1 MSSFFKFFPT
11 LLYSNTVATNVI
23 AKIRFEESVTKN
35 LAVFLPYEVQEGQ
48 RPDQIAENYYND
60 PTYDWVIYLSN
71 NITDPYHQWPKPF
84 DVFEKFIAAKF
95 GSIANAQQQ
104 IAYYRVNYES
114 DDRVIS
120 TAAYEALGASQK
132 QYWAPILG
140 YNNRAIN
147 YQRKEIYDA
156 VETNKIVSLTGTF
169 GSFTENTLIK
179 QSASVLGTVSF
190 ANSSNIVIKHV
201 SGTWQANTTV
211 YYNLSNSVAN
221 ATITSVS
228 TISSPIASDELV
240 YWSSVSQYDAEFEK
254 NEAQRHIKLLSSG
267 YLDIIEKDMKELL
280 KS

>member
-1 MSSFFKFFPT
+1 MSSFFKYFPT

-23 AKIRFEESVTKN
+23 AKIRFEESVAKN
-35 LAVFLPYEVQEGQ
+35 LAVFLPYEIQEGQ

-71 NITDPYHQWPKPF
+71 NITDPYHQWPKTQNI
-84 DVFEKFIAAKF
+84 FENFIVAKF

-104 IAYYRVNYES
+104 TAYYRVNYQS

-120 TAAYEALGASQK
+120 TAAYDALSAAQK

-140 YNNRAIN
+140 YNNRVIN
-147 YQRKEIYDA
+147 YQRKEMYDA

-169 GSFTENTLIK
+169 GLFTENTLLK
-179 QSASVLGTVSF
+179 QSSSVTGTVSF

-201 SGTWQANTTV
+201 LGTWQANTTV
-211 YYNLSNSVAN
+211 YHSLTNAVAN

-228 TISSPIASDELV
+228 TIANPIASDELA
-240 YWSSVSQYDAEFEK
+240 YWSPVSQYDAEFEK
-254 NEAQRHIKLLSSG
+254 NEAQKHIKLLSSS
-267 YLDIIEKDMKELL
+267 YIDIIEKDMKDLL
-280 KS
+280 KP

>member
-1 MSSFFKFFPT
+1 MSSFFKYFPT

-35 LAVFLPYEVQEGQ
+35 LAVFLPYEIQEGQ

-71 NITDPYHQWPKPF
+71 NITDPYHQWPKTQNI
-84 DVFEKFIAAKF
+84 FESFIVAKF
-95 GSIANAQQQ
+95 GSVANAQQQ
-104 IAYYRVNYES
+104 TAYYRVNYQS

-120 TAAYEALGASQK
+120 TAAYDALSAAQK

-140 YNNRAIN
+140 YNNRVIN
-147 YQRKEIYDA
+147 YQRKEMYDA

-169 GSFTENTLIK
+169 GLFTENTLLK
-179 QSASVLGTVSF
+179 QSSSVTGTVSF

-201 SGTWQANTTV
+201 LGTWQANTTV
-211 YYNLSNSVAN
+211 YHSLTNAVAN

-228 TISSPIASDELV
+228 TIANPIASDELV
-240 YWSSVSQYDAEFEK
+240 YWSPVSHYDAEFEK
-254 NEAQRHIKLLSSG
+254 NEAQKHIKLLSSS
-267 YLDIIEKDMKELL
+267 YIDIIEKDMKDLL
-280 KS
+280 KP